1 MYYLSSRNDATAND
15 VELGV
20 QNMNAE
26 DAGSENRNNTIAVA
40 PDHRLGY
47 SRKVIVEAQ
56 FIDST
61 VLTMLDSKQIEVSMA
76 FRAFM
81 DSASK
86 LMNRRQN
93 ARAEG

>member
-26 DAGSENRNNTIAVA
+26 DAGNENRNNTTAVA

-47 SRKVIVEAQ
+47 SRKVIDEA
-56 FIDST
+56 
-61 VLTMLDSKQIEVSMA
+61 
-76 FRAFM
+76 
-81 DSASK
+81 
-86 LMNRRQN
+86 
-93 ARAEG
+93 